1 MGYTKS
7 ELYSFWKLFKEQHDA
22 VRVLQDFALCD
33 RAEAKA
39 LIAEFETHHAAEL
52 LNMEHRGKER

>member
-7 ELYSFWKLFKEQHDA
+7 ELYSFWKRFKEQHDA

-39 LIAEFETHHAAEL
+39 LIAEFETRHAAEL
-52 LNMEHRGKER
+52 LNMEHRGKGR

>member
-7 ELYSFWKLFKEQHDA
+7 ELYSFWKLFKGQHDA
-22 VRVLQDFALCD
+22 VRVLQDFALCG

-39 LIAEFETHHAAEL
+39 LVAEFETHHAAKL